1 MDENR
6 VLFLTKNFLAFLK
19 HVETPSEKYKAVISG
34 IETIEEDGVIRDVAL
49 DGTVWI
55 FNYAKGD
62 LDDALLLIN
71 KIDLLAA
78 SGVSLSSLLDEEIS
92 SLEIQP

>member
-1 MDENR
+1 
-6 VLFLTKNFLAFLK
+6 LAFLK